1 MDRAILHCDCNGFYA
16 SVECIQRPELWTVP
30 MAVCGDPENR
40 HGVILAKNELA
51 KSFGVITAETVWMA
65 RKKCPDLVLVPPH
78 HSLYHAYSRR
88 INEIYGR
95 YTDQVEAF
103 SVDESWLDVT
113 GSRKLSGSGRQ
124 IADELR
130 RTIQQQ
136 LGLTISVGVSFN
148 KIFAKLGSDY
158 KKPNATTEIT
168 RENYRSILFPLPVR
182 DMIFVGKST
191 AVSLERLGIYTIG
204 QLAEADRTQL
214 ENQLGKLGAVLWDYA
229 NGLDDSPVQV
239 QGAEEAAK
247 SISNSITFRRNLEGL
262 EDIRQGLLMLVDSVA
277 TRLRSQG
284 LRCQTLAVSIKDPSL
299 KVISRQ
305 RTLPYAVNQTQLLY
319 RTALDIVRESWN
331 LKAPIRLL
339 SVAATGLTARAAIK
353 QTDLFGDIGDHDERR
368 QRLDQAVDAIRRRF
382 GEGSLQYATLLDTDI
397 VSGDPHEPVEKQDH
411 VDET

>member
-16 SVECIQRPELWTVP
+16 SVECIQRPELWKVP
-30 MAVCGDPENR
+30 MAVCGDPESR

-51 KSFGVITAETVWMA
+51 KGYGVVTAETVWMA

-113 GSRKLSGSGRQ
+113 GSRKLFGSGRQ

-130 RTIQQQ
+130 RQVYRQ

-168 RENYRSILFPLPVR
+168 RENYREILFPLPVQ

-191 AVSLERLGIYTIG
+191 AAALERLGIYTIG
-204 QLAEADRTQL
+204 QLAESSRGQL
-214 ENQLGKLGAVLWDYA
+214 EKHLGKLGAVLWDYA

-239 QGAEEAAK
+239 QGVEDAAK
-247 SISNSITFRRNLEGL
+247 SVSNSITFRRNLEGL
-262 EDIRQGLLMLVDSVA
+262 EDISQGLLMLSDSVA
-277 TRLRSQG
+277 ARLRAQG
-284 LRCQTLAVSIKDPSL
+284 LRCQTVSVSIKDPSL

-305 RTLPYAVNQTQLLY
+305 RTLPFASNQTQLLY
-319 RTALDIVRESWN
+319 RTALDIVRDSWN

-339 SVAATGLTARAAIK
+339 AVAATGLTSKAAVK
-353 QTDLFGDIGDHDERR
+353 QTDLFGDTGELDERR

-382 GEGSLQYATLLDTDI
+382 GESAMQYATLLDTDI
-397 VSGDPHEPVEKQDH
+397 VSGDPHEPVEKH
-411 VDET
+411 AEPDEI